1 MTTSFIHI
9 GLFYSFVQFEV
20 TDLQFPPLL
29 PFIFGCGPARSL
41 SFFSLVT
48 LNSQLYVAVSVLQSR
63 SGGGQWGSVV
73 HAGHQGSDQRL
84 GQRPAGHV
92 LWREEEAGHTSC
104 SGLWK
109 GRERYHTVC
118 IQTHA
123 GFTACWHRD
132 AWHCLLR
139 SPLASLKCLHCYAY
153 MYFLCLS
160 VLFWMAF

>member
-9 GLFYSFVQFEV
+9 GLFITVLFSLK
-20 TDLQFPPLL
+20 LQTFNFHLYY
-29 PFIFGCGPARSL
+29 PARSL

-48 LNSQLYVAVSVLQSR
+48 LHSQLYVAVSVLQSR

-123 GFTACWHRD
+123 GVTACWHTD

-153 MYFLCLS
+153 MYFLYLS